1 MRFLTIDELKK
12 QCVID
17 ADFNDDNEYLESLG
31 ETAETL
37 VEQQID
43 KSLDDVVSDSD
54 GILPAPLKHAMKMIV
69 EYLYNNRGSDESSI
83 PEAYYYMCK
92 LYRQYK

>member
-17 ADFNDDNEYLESLG
+17 NDFDDDNEYLESLG

-43 KSLDDVVSDSD
+43 KSLDDVVSDND

-69 EYLYNNRGSDESSI
+69 EYFYNNRGSDESSI

>member
-1 MRFLTIDELKK
+1 MRYLTISELKQ

-17 ADFNDDNEYLESLG
+17 GDFNDDDDYLAALG

-43 KSLDDVVSDSD
+43 KSLDDVVSDS
-54 GILPAPLKHAMKMIV
+54 GGELPAPLRHAMKIIV

-92 LYRQYK
+92 LYRNFK